1 MRLLEEGGNQGNT
14 IAWSNN
20 NNAELLILIYS
31 MIDISYSYS

>member
-20 NNAELLILIYS
+20 NNNADLLILIYS
-31 MIDISYSYS
+31 MIDISYS